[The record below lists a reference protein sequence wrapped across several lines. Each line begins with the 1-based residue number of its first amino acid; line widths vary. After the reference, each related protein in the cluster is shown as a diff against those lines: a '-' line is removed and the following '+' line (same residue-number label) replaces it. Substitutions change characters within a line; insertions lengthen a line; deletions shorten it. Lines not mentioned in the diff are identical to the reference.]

1 VSVKLLRVAH
11 STYWDFTTEQVDS
24 VKHIFFSGLLI
35 LVAAG
40 CSTSGLDSY
49 SSDISAGSDTKDG
62 NLRLVSALPPPKNT
76 NDGAEQPLAEN
87 DLLEVDVF
95 EVDELDRE
103 VRIDP
108 NGKISLSLIGS
119 VQAGTKTI
127 SQLEA
132 EIERAYGEKYLQNP
146 EVSVFLKES
155 AGQRVT
161 VDGAIQ
167 KPGIY
172 PVSSTSS
179 LLQVVAQAGGFREI
193 ADTTKLYVFRDF
205 GGENLVANYSVKDI
219 RNGKKADPRIFGGD
233 VIVSFSSGSKIA
245 MRGLREALG
254 VVGSASKLA
263 VF

>member
-1 VSVKLLRVAH
+1 MKR
-11 STYWDFTTEQVDS
+11 
-24 VKHIFFSGLLI
+24 IFFPGLLI
-35 LVAAG
+35 LFLAG
-40 CSTSGLDSY
+40 CSTAGLDSS
-49 SSDISAGSDTKDG
+49 SSDFSSGQQTKDG

-76 NDGAEQPLAEN
+76 NEGAEQPLAEN

-108 NGKISLSLIGS
+108 NGRISLSLIGS
-119 VQAGTKTI
+119 VQASKKTI
-127 SQLEA
+127 SQLETD
-132 EIERAYGEKYLQNP
+132 IERAYGEKYLQNP
-146 EVSVFLKES
+146 EVSVFVKES

-179 LLQVVAQAGGFREI
+179 LLQVVAQAGGFKEI

-205 GGENLVANYSVKDI
+205 DGEKLVANYNVKEI

-254 VVGSASKLA
+254 LAGSATRLA

>member
-1 VSVKLLRVAH
+1 M
-11 STYWDFTTEQVDS
+11 
-24 VKHIFFSGLLI
+24 
-35 LVAAG
+35 
-40 CSTSGLDSY
+40 
-49 SSDISAGSDTKDG
+49 
-62 NLRLVSALPPPKNT
+62 
-76 NDGAEQPLAEN
+76 AEN

-108 NGKISLSLIGS
+108 NGRISLSLIGS
-119 VQAGTKTI
+119 VQASKKTI
-127 SQLEA
+127 SQLETD
-132 EIERAYGEKYLQNP
+132 IERAYGEKYLQNP
-146 EVSVFLKES
+146 EVSVFVKES

-179 LLQVVAQAGGFREI
+179 LLQVVAQAGGFKEI

-205 GGENLVANYSVKDI
+205 DGEKLVANYNVKEI

-254 VVGSASKLA
+254 LAGSATRLA